1 MPGENPFSQWAYPA
15 PGQVAA
21 EARDNNL
28 LSPSIYG
35 ALPSGP
41 SNYGLPLGYL
51 PTSPSGGPANQAP
64 NANLQVTT
72 FHFTSPTNALLN
84 SNVVGPQGQ
93 KYFSVATHGV
103 GHTIII
109 NEQAGSTRGEAVG
122 KIEWQAQSPFVSLA
136 GAVAHQPAGQW
147 LHWTGDRRFRAM
159 SARGREYRWMF
170 NTGMFFVC
178 CYTAGGTA
186 SEFVARI
193 VKGNG
198 TDGVIVSLEITAP
211 AVQAG
216 LLDVCILAAVLF
228 TSGRNL
234 D

>member
-1 MPGENPFSQWAYPA
+1 MSGEHPFAQWAYPH
-15 PGQVAA
+15 PGAVAT
-21 EARDNNL
+21 EVRDNNL

-51 PTSPSGGPANQAP
+51 PSNASGAASPTASANMQI
-64 NANLQVTT
+64 TT
-72 FHFTSPTNALLN
+72 FHFTSPTGSILN
-84 SNVVGPQGQ
+84 STVVGPQG
-93 KYFSVATHGV
+93 KKFFSVATHGV

-109 NEQAGSTRGEAVG
+109 NEQAGSAGGEAVG
-122 KIEWQAQSPFVSLA
+122 KIEWQAKSPLVSLA

-147 LHWTGDRRFRAM
+147 LYWTGDRRFRAM
-159 SARGREYRWMF
+159 TARGREFRWMF
-170 NTGMFFVC
+170 NTGMFF
-178 CYTAGGTA
+178 CYTAGGTT

-193 VKGNG
+193 VKGNSAEG
-198 TDGVIVSLEITAP
+198 IVVSLDMTAS
-211 AVQAG
+211 AIQAG